1 MIISI
6 ESEGSSVRIEQEHI
20 DNEMLLDEVFYSLIE
35 PALLGFGFQKG
46 SILDVCEEYLME
58 NCAEYMTK
66 SRSKDDEECVTTDN
80 EVLIE
85 DDEEEDEECEKKC
98 SKYRLGYDA
107 GYLAGLREAMLNI
120 RRLTE

>member
-6 ESEGSSVRIEQEHI
+6 ESEGSSVRVEQEHV
-20 DNEMLLDEVFYSLIE
+20 DNEMFLDDVFNSLIE

-58 NCAEYMTK
+58 NSEEFITK
-66 SRSKDDEECVTTDN
+66 SRSKDDEE
-80 EVLIE
+80 
-85 DDEEEDEECEKKC
+85 ECKNKC
-98 SKYRLGYDA
+98 SKYTAGYDK

-120 RRLTE
+120 RRLTDDE